1 MTAKTGRKLVP
12 ARNKKKVW
20 SKEDEMYLEDSW
32 GVKSIKTIA
41 KNLGRSENAVI
52 VRAQRLGCG
61 AFLEAGDY
69 ITLQQILAELYGAR
83 NTSYARKRLIDHY
96 GLPAKTKVV
105 RHCRFLVVNIDD
117 FWEWAEKN
125 KSVLDFSRMEPLC
138 FGEEPE
144 WVKVKRDNDKR
155 HSWDVVPHNT
165 AWTANDDEKLRRM
178 IGKKQYTYPEIAKE
192 LRRTEGAVK
201 RRLLDLGISEKPVRL
216 PNKKWTDQEVEMLL
230 DMVDQDFTW
239 AQIGKAIG
247 RSALSVR
254 GKYERIQNPNYMK
267 RYNRGHS
274 KDYDYVGIRDVS
286 PSQIRKDMAAAK
298 NNHFVEVDELPREEE
313 KNDTYMR
320 KLRQGI

>member
-1 MTAKTGRKLVP
+1 MAARTGRKLVP

-20 SKEDEMYLEDSW
+20 SEAEEMYLEESW

-69 ITLQQILAELYGAR
+69 ITLQQVLTELYGER
-83 NTSYARKRLIDHY
+83 NTSYARTRLVEKY
-96 GLPAKTKVV
+96 GLPVKTKVV
-105 RHCRFLVVNIDD
+105 RRCRFLVVNIGD
-117 FWEWAEKN
+117 FWNWAEKN
-125 KSVLDFSRMEPLC
+125 KSVLDFSKMEPLC

-144 WVKVKRDNDKR
+144 WVKVKRGNDKR
-155 HSWDVVPHNT
+155 QSWDVVPHNT
-165 AWTANDDEKLRRM
+165 AWTKSDDEKLRRM
-178 IGKKQYTYPEIAKE
+178 IKKKQYTYPEIARE

-201 RRLLDLGISEKPVRL
+201 RRILDLGIQEKPVRI
-216 PNKKWTDQEVEMLL
+216 PSKKWTDQEVETLL

-239 AQIGKAIG
+239 TQIGEAIG

-267 RYNRGHS
+267 RYNRGRS
-274 KDYDYVGIRDVS
+274 KDYDYVGIHDVS
-286 PSQIRKDMAAAK
+286 PTELKEEMAARE
-298 NNHFVEVDELPREEE
+298 NNFVEVQPRRE
-313 KNDTYMR
+313 M
-320 KLRQGI
+320 II